1 MRRQFRLMPHR
12 RLVGDL
18 PTPALLLDAAALE
31 RNLAGMA
38 AKTRALGVALRPHV
52 KTHKC
57 PEIGRMQ
64 LAHGARGI
72 TVATLAEAVTFA
84 DAGFDDITWAFP
96 LVLARLEEVTALA
109 RRITF
114 RVVVESAPALEALDA
129 AGRRAGLAV
138 HAWLEVDSGHHRSG
152 VDPAAPASLELAR
165 RLAGEPGVVFD
176 GLLTHAGHS
185 YRARTREER
194 AAVAERE
201 RALMAAFATRLEQ
214 AGVHVPAVSVGS
226 TPALSAVERLDGV
239 SEVRPGNYAFYDF
252 MQLAAGVCVAAD
264 CAVTVLASVVSHQ
277 TGAGHVV
284 VDAGALALS
293 KDTGPADPALARG
306 FGPVLRGL
314 AGHELEPSLEVQ
326 GMSQEHGMVGGAR
339 AEEVAGRLPVGG
351 KVRILPNHSCLT
363 VAMFDE
369 YQVVRG
375 EEVVDRWPIRRAR

>member
-18 PTPALLLDAAALE
+18 PTPALLLDGDVLE

-38 AKTRALGVALRPHV
+38 AKTRMLGVALRPHV

-72 TVATLAEAVTFA
+72 TVATLAEAAAFA
-84 DAGFDDITWAFP
+84 DAGFEDITWAFP
-96 LVLARLEEVTALA
+96 LVLARLEDIVGLA

-114 RVVVESAPALEALDA
+114 RVVVESAPALEALGA
-129 AGRRAGLAV
+129 AARRAGVEV
-138 HAWLEVDSGHHRSG
+138 HAWLEVDSGQHRSG
-152 VDPAAPASLELAR
+152 VDPEAPASLDLAR
-165 RLAGEPGVVFD
+165 LVAAERSVVFD

-185 YRARTREER
+185 YHARTREER
-194 AAVAERE
+194 AAIAERE
-201 RALMAAFATRLEQ
+201 RAVMAAFAERLAQ
-214 AGVHVPAVSVGS
+214 AGVRVRGVSVGS
-226 TPALSAVERLDGV
+226 TPAMSAVQHLGGV
-239 SEVRPGNYAFYDF
+239 TEVRPGNYAFYDF
-252 MQLAAGVCVAAD
+252 MQLAAGVCAAED

-277 TGAGHVV
+277 PGADHAV

-293 KDTGPADPALARG
+293 KDPGPNDPALARG

-314 AGHELEPSLEVQ
+314 AGHELEPALAVR
-326 GMSQEHGMVGGAR
+326 GMSQEHGMVGGER
-339 AEEVAGRLPVGG
+339 AEDVAGRLAVGE
-351 KVRILPNHSCLT
+351 KIRILPNHSCLT